1 MSAARDAV
9 MGNIRRAIGRE
20 GGVDDATKVE
30 LSARLAS
37 RPRGIIPERGRD
49 GTETLVQ
56 DFADRAEQVN
66 ATVVQIDGFSDVPE
80 AVAAFLA
87 ENNQPSAVRLAPHP
101 DLKDVDWSSRPTLE
115 ISEGPSDGSEVTSVT
130 RCFAGIAETGTLML
144 LAGPDGPT
152 TLNFLPENH
161 VIVVK
166 RSEMVGSYEDAW
178 DKLRDHIGPEGMLSR
193 VVNLITGPSRTADIE
208 QTLELGA
215 HGPIRLAIL
224 IVAD

>member
-1 MSAARDAV
+1 MSAARDAIL
-9 MGNIRRAIGRE
+9 GNIRRAVGRE
-20 GGVDDATKVE
+20 SGVDAATRE
-30 LSARLAS
+30 TLSARLAS
-37 RPRGIIPERGRD
+37 RPRGLIPERGRG
-49 GTETLVQ
+49 GTDTLVQ

-66 ATVVQIDGFSDVPE
+66 ATVVHIEGLSEIPE
-80 AVAAFLA
+80 AVSAFLA

-101 DLKDVDWSSRPTLE
+101 DLRAVDWSDRPTLE

-144 LAGPDGPT
+144 LAGPEGPT

-166 RSEMVGSYEDAW
+166 RSELVGSYEDAW
-178 DKLRDHIGPEGMLSR
+178 DKLRDHIGAEGLLSR